1 MRRVSILMENHS
13 TTSAAAPMP
22 IVIVA
27 SRRWM
32 LPMSAARSLSL
43 SQTYTAPTVRPLFM
57 TGMAARLRNAPVV

>member
-1 MRRVSILMENHS
+1 MRRVSILIANHS

-27 SRRWM
+27 RRRWM

-43 SQTYTAPTVRPLFM
+43 SHTYTAPTVLPLLM
-57 TGMAARLRNAPVV
+57 TGMAARLRNASFV